1 MKRNYIFQLNQ
12 QSHSESE
19 VKEDDDHET
28 AGSLNAQENAAES
41 KDAGRRK
48 KKKKRKK
55 PGKIPSNARSSEDNI
70 EVGLI

>member
-1 MKRNYIFQLNQ
+1 M
-12 QSHSESE
+12 
-19 VKEDDDHET
+19 KEDDDHET

-55 PGKIPSNARSSEDNI
+55 PGKIPTNARSSEDNI